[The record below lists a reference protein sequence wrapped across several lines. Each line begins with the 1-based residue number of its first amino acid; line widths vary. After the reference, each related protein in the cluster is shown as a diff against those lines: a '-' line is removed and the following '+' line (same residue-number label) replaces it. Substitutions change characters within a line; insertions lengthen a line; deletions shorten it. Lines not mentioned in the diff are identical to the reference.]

1 VSYMTEAP
9 TAAKVEGLVFGSVT
23 DAQKAENRASWG
35 WKEVAGS
42 AVVLGLVSG
51 IYLYFSFWV

>member
-1 VSYMTEAP
+1 MTEAP

-42 AVVLGLVSG
+42 AVVLGLVTG